1 MTTEEDFDRVIDQY
15 HLALDE
21 FMKGSAEAAKK
32 LFSRR
37 DDVTLGNPFGPF
49 ASGWK
54 QVAETME
61 RAASNYKDGEATGF
75 DRIAKSLTPDL
86 AYIVEVE
93 RLKSKVG
100 GRDDA
105 APLALRCTTVFRP
118 EDGAW
123 KIVHRHCDPITT
135 AQPAESILQKPVLQK

>member
-1 MTTEEDFDRVIDQY
+1 MSTEEDFDRVVEQY
-15 HLALDE
+15 HQALGE
-21 FMKGSAEAAKK
+21 FMKGSAEAAKR

-54 QVAETME
+54 QVVEAME
-61 RAASNYKDGEATGF
+61 RAASNYRDGEATGF
-75 DRIAKSLTPDL
+75 DRISKSITPDL

-100 GRDDA
+100 GREDV

-118 EDGAW
+118 EDGVW
-123 KIVHRHCDPITT
+123 KIVHRHCDSITT
-135 AQPAESILQKPVLQK
+135 AQAAESVLQK